1 MQKINYHKFGKENI
15 TCRQELK
22 MNQYRIAVC
31 DDEAYYR
38 EEVINFLTTFSNES
52 NNVFDL
58 HAYQSSEELLAAYT
72 NTVYHILVL
81 DVEMGGKTGIEV
93 AREIR
98 KQDEDVVIIFA
109 TSHESYA
116 LGAFD
121 VSAAG
126 YLVKP
131 VSYVKLKKLLSNAIM
146 TVDFLRDRELAKER
160 YIEIRV
166 KYETIRIEVNKIKY
180 IEKKRNV
187 SIIHME
193 ANEYTC
199 YETLAQLYSKL
210 DINKFY
216 YTHQGYIVNFG
227 MIMEV
232 GKTMIVLADYIE
244 IPISRKY
251 YKNVKNRF
259 MENIYEK
266 INTNINW

>member
-1 MQKINYHKFGKENI
+1 
-15 TCRQELK
+15 

-31 DDEAYYR
+31 DDETYYR

-52 NNVFDL
+52 GNVFDL
-58 HAYQSSEELLAAYT
+58 HAYQSGEELLKANL
-72 NTVYHILVL
+72 NTVYHILIL
-81 DVEMGGKTGIEV
+81 DVEMKGKSGIDI

-98 KQDEDVVIIFA
+98 KHDENVVIIFA
-109 TSHESYA
+109 TSHENYA

-131 VSYVKLKKLLSNAIM
+131 VSYVKLKKLLANAIM
-146 TVDFLRDRELAKER
+146 SVDFLSDRESAKER
-160 YIEIRV
+160 YIEIKV

-199 YETLAQLYSKL
+199 YETLAQLHSKL
-210 DINKFY
+210 DINKFCY
-216 YTHQGYIVNFG
+216 IHQGYIVNFN

-232 GKTMIVLADYIE
+232 GKTMVVLADYIE

-251 YKNVKNRF
+251 YKEIKTRF
-259 MENIYEK
+259 MDNIYEK
-266 INTNINW
+266 MNFTINW

>member
-1 MQKINYHKFGKENI
+1 
-15 TCRQELK
+15 
-22 MNQYRIAVC
+22 MNRYRIAVC
-31 DDEAYYR
+31 DDESHYR
-38 EEVINFLTTFSNES
+38 EEVINFITTFSNES
-52 NNVFDL
+52 GNVFEL
-58 HAYQSSEELLAAYT
+58 HAYQSGEELLKDYT
-72 NTVYHILVL
+72 STIYHILIL
-81 DVEMGGKTGIEV
+81 DVEMGGKSGIDV
-93 AREIR
+93 AMEIR
-98 KQDEDVVIIFA
+98 KQDENVIIIFA
-109 TSHESYA
+109 TSHENYA

-131 VSYVKLKKLLSNAIM
+131 VSYVKLKKVLSNAIM
-146 TVDFLRDRELAKER
+146 SVDFFRDRESARER
-160 YIEIRV
+160 YIEIKV

-187 SIIHME
+187 SIIHMV

-210 DINKFY
+210 DINKFSY
-216 YTHQGYIVNFG
+216 IHQGYIVNFS

-251 YKNVKNRF
+251 YKDVKARF
-259 MENIYEK
+259 MENIYK
-266 INTNINW
+266 KMNNNLTW

>member
-1 MQKINYHKFGKENI
+1 
-15 TCRQELK
+15 

-38 EEVINFLTTFSNES
+38 EEVINFITTYSNES
-52 NNVFDL
+52 GNVFDL
-58 HAYQSSEELLAAYT
+58 HAYQSGEELLKANA
-72 NTVYHILVL
+72 NTVYHIIIL
-81 DVEMGGKTGIEV
+81 DVEMKGKTGIDI

-98 KQDEDVVIIFA
+98 KYDENVIIIFA
-109 TSHESYA
+109 TSHENYA

-146 TVDFLRDRELAKER
+146 SVDFLRDRESAKER
-160 YIEIRV
+160 YIEIKV
-166 KYETIRIEVNKIKY
+166 KYENIRIEVNKIKY

-210 DINKFY
+210 DINKFCY
-216 YTHQGYIVNFG
+216 IHQGYIVNFN

-232 GKTMIVLADYIE
+232 GKTMVVLADYIE

-251 YKNVKNRF
+251 YKDVKSRF
-259 MENIYEK
+259 MDNIYEK
-266 INTNINW
+266 MNYTINW

>member
-1 MQKINYHKFGKENI
+1 
-15 TCRQELK
+15 

-31 DDEAYYR
+31 DDETYYR

-52 NNVFDL
+52 GNVFDL
-58 HAYQSSEELLAAYT
+58 HAYQSGEELLKANK
-72 NTVYHILVL
+72 NTVYHILIL
-81 DVEMGGKTGIEV
+81 DVEMEGKSGIDV

-98 KQDEDVVIIFA
+98 KHDENVIIIFA
-109 TSHESYA
+109 TSHENYA

-146 TVDFLRDRELAKER
+146 SVDFLRDRESAKER
-160 YIEIRV
+160 YIEIKV

-210 DINKFY
+210 DINKFCY
-216 YTHQGYIVNFG
+216 IHQGYIVNFN

-232 GKTMIVLADYIE
+232 GKTMVVLADYIE

-251 YKNVKNRF
+251 YKEVKTRF
-259 MENIYEK
+259 MDNIYEK
-266 INTNINW
+266 MNYTLNW